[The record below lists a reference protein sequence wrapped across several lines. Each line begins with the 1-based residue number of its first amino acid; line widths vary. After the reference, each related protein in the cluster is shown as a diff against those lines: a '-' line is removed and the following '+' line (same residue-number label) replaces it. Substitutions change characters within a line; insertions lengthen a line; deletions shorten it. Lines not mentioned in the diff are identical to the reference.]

1 MGLRTCFLSSV
12 YGVRQTDTLNSNPE
26 IVYSSCVHQIILHWL
41 TLVNKSLQHSKKKGN
56 VVQIEQIFHNLTSLY
71 LCYFKYILYIMY
83 VCVYIYIWHVT
94 CLCFLQNIF
103 LNDNDIK
110 FSMWNYVSFGFIFYS
125 LNTLRKIEGR

>member
-56 VVQIEQIFHNLTSLY
+56 VVQIEQIFHNLTSISLSMQ
-71 LCYFKYILYIMY
+71 FQIYII
-83 VCVYIYIWHVT
+83 YIYIWHVT

-103 LNDNDIK
+103 LNDSDIK
-110 FSMWNYVSFGFIFYS
+110 FSMWNYVSFGFSFYS
-125 LNTLRKIEGR
+125 LNTLRKIDRS